1 MYPNEREG
9 TLDKRFAILVNRR
22 TCCNIAWEMKIQN
35 YKETDAVMEIQPQR
49 KTETTLKA
57 VEYEP
62 QLDKLNVESSE
73 CSQRTKNSEATMKTN
88 EDNRAEE
95 TIIKEKIK
103 ARGKLYLSQSIKS
116 HHLTRRQQPLM
127 RIIWIE
133 AGFANPS

>member
-1 MYPNEREG
+1 MEND
-9 TLDKRFAILVNRR
+9 LD
-22 TCCNIAWEMKIQN
+22 MKIQN

-88 EDNRAEE
+88 
-95 TIIKEKIK
+95 
-103 ARGKLYLSQSIKS
+103 G
-116 HHLTRRQQPLM
+116 
-127 RIIWIE
+127 
-133 AGFANPS
+133 